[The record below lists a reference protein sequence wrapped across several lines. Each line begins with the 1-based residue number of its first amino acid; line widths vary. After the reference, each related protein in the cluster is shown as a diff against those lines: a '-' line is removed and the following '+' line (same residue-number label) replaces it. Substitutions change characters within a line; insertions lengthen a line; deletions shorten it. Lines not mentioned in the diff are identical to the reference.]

1 MTVYKVISDKC
12 NFVDFIRQ
20 YSCQNI
26 VIADCEQSVN
36 NIVNSERQLIITTQ
50 K

>member
-1 MTVYKVISDKC
+1 MISDRC
-12 NFVDFIRQ
+12 NLVDFIGQ

-26 VIADCEQSVN
+26 VIADCEQNVN
-36 NIVNSERQLIITTQ
+36 NIVNSERQLTIITQ